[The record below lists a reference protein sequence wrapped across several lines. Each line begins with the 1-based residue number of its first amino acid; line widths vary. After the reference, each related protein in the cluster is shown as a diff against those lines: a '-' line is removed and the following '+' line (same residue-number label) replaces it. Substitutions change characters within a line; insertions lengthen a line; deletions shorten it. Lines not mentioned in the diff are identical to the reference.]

1 MNILHFKM
9 MLLLNKTKS
18 TIIILT
24 CCINFIF
31 CQDYN
36 YNVEVDIFSHS
47 QENEY
52 WWTSK
57 NNGGRL
63 PNKDNF
69 SLYLLR
75 ENSSTT
81 FKLTLSNGFYENQK
95 LKLGESFIMHQFS
108 DNLFLRFGKYYRD
121 FSLYLND
128 EITSGSMLVSNNAQ
142 PLPKIGLVGIYKL
155 KKNNNLSFKWGI
167 SHGFFKKNI
176 FYSDAP
182 YLHEKFFYLN
192 FSKNNLHDFS
202 FGIVHE
208 AIWAGTTTQLGSSN
222 NPGNQPDSF
231 KDFIKVFISA
241 DGPLIP
247 GEAHA
252 NALGSHIG
260 IWDFSYVKKL
270 SNKNLKIYYQHYFED
285 TSSFRFANK
294 TDGLWGIEFEN
305 YLPQTNF
312 LIEYLDT
319 SHCCIDP
326 PYQNDN
332 YYSNYQ
338 YRDGWKYNNMTIGNP
353 FVNNNRSRDKIRLFH
368 LGFITNKKKT
378 NFQMKASKITNR
390 SDQIKFK
397 VVVDKKINK
406 SKIYFFIVGNE
417 INSSVGLGISY
428 LLY

>member
-1 MNILHFKM
+1 MILFNKIK
-9 MLLLNKTKS
+9 LLVFFFIFLCN
-18 TIIILT
+18 
-24 CCINFIF
+24 INFAY
-31 CQDYN
+31 CQEYKIDLSTYN
-36 YNVEVDIFSHS
+36 GNND
-47 QENEY
+47 Y
-52 WWTSK
+52 WWLVH
-57 NNGGRL
+57 NNEGKYIHNNNL
-63 PNKDNF
+63 NF
-69 SLYLLR
+69 DFIDKRSNFEYKI
-75 ENSSTT
+75 N
-81 FKLTLSNGFYENQK
+81 LSNSFSETEK
-95 LKLGESFIMHQFS
+95 LALGESFIKYDFNN
-108 DNLFLRFGKYYRD
+108 NLFLRTGKYYRD
-121 FSLYLND
+121 FSAYLND
-128 EITSGSMLVSNNAQ
+128 ELSSGSMLVSKNAQ
-142 PLPKIGLVGIYKL
+142 PLKKIGLVGNYRL
-155 KKNNNLSFKWGI
+155 KKKDNFNFNWGI
-167 SHGFFKKNI
+167 SHGVFKKNKY
-176 FYSDAP
+176 YSDAP

-192 FSKNNLHDFS
+192 INQSNRNHFSIGL
-202 FGIVHE
+202 VHE
-208 AIWAGTTTQLGSSN
+208 AIWAGTTTMIGSSN

-231 KDFIKVFISA
+231 KDFLKVFISA

-247 GEAHA
+247 GEPHA

-260 IWDFSYVKKL
+260 IWDFNFL
-270 SNKNLKIYYQHYFED
+270 RKNMDKMIKVYYQHYFED

-294 TDGLWGIEFEN
+294 TDGLWGVELKN
-305 YLPQTNF
+305 YVPKTEL
-312 LIEYLDT
+312 LVEYVNT
-319 SHCCIDP
+319 SNCCIDP
-326 PYQNDN
+326 PYQDDD